1 MFIICAIILGLIL
14 GMVRGG
20 SVRRI
25 FSKKVSLWPL
35 GLMGIVLQLGLHLWF
50 YLGAAT
56 GVATIVNFVSY
67 ILILITLIF
76 NFDDLWTI
84 LMTVG
89 TTANFIASFINGGKM
104 PVASNIVQALGNN
117 QLVTSISKGT
127 NAVYSV
133 ISQSTTTLWMLGINV
148 PIPYLGKIAGFYGGI
163 GGFSIGSALTF
174 VGIIGWVQ
182 YRMNAQ
188 PAAEDSFLD
197 DTEFG
202 TEDYIFAPDEMDH
215 LPDKEKTGYET
226 EPLDWLQDNSAEL
239 FTMEETEHPSE
250 PAEEPSEVKA
260 VNAPI
265 AEDSSDASE
274 KPAEDAPEATAV
286 LPDLSPE
293 LLNQIRSHGQK
304 NVIKT
309 PEPAAD
315 SDDTRVFTAL
325 KDLGR
330 YDTRPIGGEKEP
342 IQSERD
348 EEDDFAESG
357 FFTQSFYAE
366 REKGRLAFGDV
377 ETAPGSEPTPQKQ
390 SVVAEPSTL
399 PDSQPQIMEEEEQMS
414 DHHQEPTYFRQDR
427 LFEEDK
433 EIEETPTAAEQK
445 KPSWQPVEK
454 TAANPKRTREQKINP
469 YRKYSNEQAAQMTD
483 ASRDNEKQM
492 LSVWQQVS
500 KETEALRQ
508 RGKRSGE
515 HLRERDAKH
524 PFHSSEEERQR
535 LKKEHS
541 RAGLRAAEK
550 PVASATDRRKTQKAT
565 QEASVDAEREKA
577 GFEKVEIDVEGRTVS
592 FWRKKKETEE

>member
-1 MFIICAIILGLIL
+1 MFIVCAMILGLIL
-14 GMVRGG
+14 GAVRGG

-25 FSKKVSLWPL
+25 FNKKISLWPL

-50 YLGAAT
+50 YGGAAP
-56 GVATIVNFVSY
+56 GVATIINFISY
-67 ILILITLIF
+67 LLILVTLIF
-76 NFDDLWTI
+76 NFDDLWAI

-89 TTANFIASFINGGKM
+89 TTANFIVSFINGGKM
-104 PVASNIVQALGNN
+104 PVASNIVQALGHH
-117 QLVTSISKGT
+117 QLIASISNGT
-127 NAVYSV
+127 NAVYNV
-133 ISQSTTTLWMLGINV
+133 MSQSATTLWMLGINV
-148 PIPYLGKIAGFYGGI
+148 PIPYVGKVTAFYGGV
-163 GGFSIGSALTF
+163 GGFSIGSVLTF
-174 VGIIGWVQ
+174 VGMIGWIQ
-182 YRMNAQ
+182 YKMNAR

-202 TEDYIFAPDEMDH
+202 TEDYIFAPDEMDY
-215 LPDKEKTGYET
+215 LPNKEKTGYET

-239 FTMEETEHPSE
+239 FTMEDADHPLE
-250 PAEEPSEVKA
+250 PAEAAHEAKEADAAVAEEPLGA
-260 VNAPI
+260 
-265 AEDSSDASE
+265 ASE
-274 KPAEDAPEATAV
+274 ADAPKATAV

-315 SDDTRVFTAL
+315 SEDTRVFTTL

-330 YDTRPIGGEKEP
+330 YDTRPIGVEKEP
-342 IQSERD
+342 MHSLRD

-377 ETAPGSEPTPQKQ
+377 KAAPVSEAAPKSQ
-390 SVVAEPSTL
+390 SVVGETSTL
-399 PDSQPQIMEEEEQMS
+399 PDIQPQIMEEEDQMS
-414 DHHQEPTYFRQDR
+414 DQHQEPTYFRQDR
-427 LFEEDK
+427 LFEEDDV
-433 EIEETPTAAEQK
+433 IEETSMAAEQK

-454 TAANPKRTREQKINP
+454 AAANPKRTREQKINP

-508 RGKRSGE
+508 RGKRTSE
-515 HLRERDAKH
+515 YMSDAEH

-535 LKKEHS
+535 LKRQHNRS
-541 RAGLRAAEK
+541 MLRNRGGAEK
-550 PVASATDRRKTQKAT
+550 ASTETKLAQNVQRDENT
-565 QEASVDAEREKA
+565 ASTADAEREKA
-577 GFEKVEIDVEGRTVS
+577 GFEKVEINVEGRTVS
-592 FWRKKKETEE
+592 FWRKKKQDNQ